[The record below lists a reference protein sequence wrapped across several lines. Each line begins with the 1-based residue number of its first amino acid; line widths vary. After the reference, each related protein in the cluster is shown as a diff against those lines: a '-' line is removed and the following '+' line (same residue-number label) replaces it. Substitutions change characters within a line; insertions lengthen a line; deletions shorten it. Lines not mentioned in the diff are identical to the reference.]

1 MVRFF
6 INQWRKKK
14 ESWQQLAATCRYSL
28 GLEGIF
34 NPSVYNFFLIIL
46 YLFFG
51 KPNWFFLKLLMNNLT
66 KIPVFYASDWA
77 DRFRSLSF
85 CQFIHSLY
93 VSLSP
98 LTSHW
103 FVSSMNVIFPIGF
116 RFWTIMILYLICL
129 NNNIRGGDAIMKNR
143 KSAIF
148 FCVFQNLTREP
159 FFFALLSKFLGV
171 TFFLRSRV

>member
-51 KPNWFFLKLLMNNLT
+51 KPNLFFFKLLMNNLT

-85 CQFIHSLY
+85 CQFIHIYIHILGYFSSHLSLVCFINECY
-93 VSLSP
+93 FSN
-98 LTSHW
+98 W
-103 FVSSMNVIFPIGF
+103 FSF
-116 RFWTIMILYLICL
+116 L
-129 NNNIRGGDAIMKNR
+129 NNYDIISYMPE
-143 KSAIF
+143 
-148 FCVFQNLTREP
+148 Q
-159 FFFALLSKFLGV
+159 
-171 TFFLRSRV
+171 

>member
-85 CQFIHSLY
+85 CQFIHIYIYIYLDT
-93 VSLSP
+93 SP

-116 RFWTIMILYLICL
+116 PFWTIMILYLICL

-148 FCVFQNLTREP
+148 FVYSKISPGSL
-159 FFFALLSKFLGV
+159 FFFFLH
-171 TFFLRSRV
+171 FSQSS